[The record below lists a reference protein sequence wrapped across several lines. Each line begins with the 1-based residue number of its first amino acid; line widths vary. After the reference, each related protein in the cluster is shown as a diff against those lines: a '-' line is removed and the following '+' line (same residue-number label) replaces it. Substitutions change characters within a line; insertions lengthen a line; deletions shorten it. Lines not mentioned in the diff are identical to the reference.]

1 MQTLIFNTA
10 TKQVKLL
17 DGPRDNAKVLETF
30 ENVSTVKMET
40 NYYEIMQKS
49 STDED
54 AKSLPVMRVPIAQTN
69 MILQHEK

>member
-17 DGPRDNAKVLETF
+17 EGARDRSSILETF
-30 ENVSTVKMET
+30 ENVSTVKMDT
-40 NYYEIMQKS
+40 NFYEIMQKT
-49 STDED
+49 STSED

-69 MILQHEK
+69 MILIHEK

>member
-1 MQTLIFNTA
+1 MQTLIFNTS

-17 DGPRDNAKVLETF
+17 NGPRDKSLILERF

-40 NYYEIMQKS
+40 NYYEIMQKT

-54 AKSLPVMRVPIAQTN
+54 SKSLPVMRVPIAQTN
-69 MILQHEK
+69 MVLIHEK